1 MNPTSAFIGG
11 VFGYTNAIPWSSAI
25 TAAYYSA
32 MALATTS
39 ALTNLAVTR
48 AEYLEGGSS
57 YCRRKFGTDY
67 ERGGNDE
74 RAGTPPSAPARARTR
89 TVSAM
94 KRR

>member
-1 MNPTSAFIGG
+1 
-11 VFGYTNAIPWSSAI
+11 
-25 TAAYYSA
+25 

-57 YCRRKFGTDY
+57 YCRRKFGTDD

-74 RAGTPPSAPARARTR
+74 RAGTPPSVPARARPR